1 MATATDRLGGID
13 IRRAALG
20 ALQVLGAV
28 FGAISVAMLYAWLLV
43 LINDLIATS
52 GVEFGPDGLAMVQ
65 ALLLYPW
72 VGVLGAA
79 AANAASV
86 TAEREYDKLRWAK
99 ISIGVAVLGTGVYLW
114 LLDFGVVPA

>member
-13 IRRAALG
+13 IRRVALG
-20 ALQVLGAV
+20 TLQALGAV
-28 FGAISVAMLYAWLLV
+28 FGATSVAMLYAWLLV
-43 LINDLIATS
+43 LINDLIVTS

-86 TAEREYDKLRWAK
+86 TADREYDKLRWAK
-99 ISIGVAVLGTGVYLW
+99 VSIGVAVLGTAVYLW